1 MMVPGLLQTS
11 DYFRAIAEADGL
23 SNPEIERRVMLRLVR
38 REVLTKRN
46 PVQYD
51 VLIGEAALLQPVAP
65 HDVMVDQ
72 LRYLIK
78 IVSESPNITL

>member
-1 MMVPGLLQTS
+1 M
-11 DYFRAIAEADGL
+11 
-23 SNPEIERRVMLRLVR
+23 
-38 REVLTKRN
+38 
-46 PVQYD
+46 
-51 VLIGEAALLQPVAP
+51 LIGEAALLQPVAP